1 MVERVYEEEE
11 EWTMKEDGK
20 FVFITFVTRDLHHLG
35 AGDHT
40 H

>member
-20 FVFITFVTRDLHHLG
+20 FVFITFVHEFREE
-35 AGDHT
+35 HT
-40 H
+40 L